1 MGAAAM
7 SYKDI
12 LVCLDPTDAGESRL
26 RLAAALARRCG
37 ARLSAA
43 YILPEEI
50 AGAPLYGLGPPT
62 GAAWFPATG
71 IAGEGPAPGADPAL
85 RPDIAAGA
93 ELAGII
99 ERRFRS
105 EVQPHR
111 IEGDW
116 HLLGSG
122 ESGDLLSLA
131 RTSDLVIFGQ
141 GSPDYHLP
149 TGYRTDDII
158 LGSGRPTLVVPYA
171 GDFAEIGQRAVVAWD
186 GSREAAR
193 ALHDALPL
201 FQQPA
206 SATMVIVRDD
216 PDDFLRDRPSLD
228 RIVRHLG
235 RHGVAAR
242 PEEVVRGQLAV
253 GDVLL
258 NCAADFSADMIVAGA
273 YHHSQLRESLFG
285 GASADLLDR
294 TTLPLLMS
302 H

>member
-1 MGAAAM
+1 MG
-7 SYKDI
+7 YKDI

-26 RLAAALARRCG
+26 RLAAALARRCD
-37 ARLSAA
+37 ACLSAV
-43 YILPEEI
+43 YIMPEEI
-50 AGAPLYGLGPPT
+50 AGAPPYGLGPPT

-71 IAGEGPAPGADPAL
+71 IAGEGAAPGADPAL
-85 RPDIAAGA
+85 RPDAAAGA
-93 ELAGII
+93 QLIDLI
-99 ERRFRS
+99 EQRFRA
-105 EVQPHR
+105 EQPHP

-122 ESGDLLSLA
+122 ESEDLLRLA
-131 RTSDLVIFGQ
+131 RTADLVIFGQ

-149 TGYRTDDII
+149 TGYRPDNII

-171 GDFAEIGQRAVVAWD
+171 GHFAGIGRRAVVAWD

-201 FQQPA
+201 LEEG
-206 SATMVIVRDD
+206 ATATVVTVRGNA
-216 PDDFLRDRPSLD
+216 DDFARDRPSLD

-235 RHGVAAR
+235 RHGVGAR
-242 PEEVVRGQLAV
+242 PEEIVRGRLAV
-253 GDVLL
+253 GDILL
-258 NCAADFSADMIVAGA
+258 NCAADFSADMIIAGA

-285 GASADLLDR
+285 GASAELLDH